1 MEPYSSDDIKRK
13 KRKDDP
19 LLNKLLGA
27 VPEVTSAAIVSAE
40 GLPIASAL
48 PQGVDETRIAA
59 MTSAL
64 LSLSERAIIEMG
76 IGNVDRL
83 YIKGSEGYLLVMQAG
98 QNAALTVTTTKDVR
112 LELILLDCRRICEK
126 ISRLLGGDINDDDVR
141 YPYPYVLKP
150 PELSRYL
157 KKKYDATFKIIIF
170 GDVGCGKR
178 TLTQRFVTNS
188 FVSNQTIT
196 MTIGVD
202 FEVKS
207 ISVDGQKV
215 KLQIW
220 DFGGEER
227 FRFLLRTYVRGARGA
242 LFLYDITNFSSIA
255 HIDNWLSVIRKEI
268 RAEDMFPIIVVGNK
282 ADLVEEREV
291 SSADGIKFAKSRGVN
306 GFIETSSKTGEN
318 AEEAFKALTRLML
331 EDDKRTKR

>member
-255 HIDNWLSVIRKEI
+255 
-268 RAEDMFPIIVVGNK
+268 
-282 ADLVEEREV
+282 
-291 SSADGIKFAKSRGVN
+291 
-306 GFIETSSKTGEN
+306 
-318 AEEAFKALTRLML
+318 
-331 EDDKRTKR
+331 